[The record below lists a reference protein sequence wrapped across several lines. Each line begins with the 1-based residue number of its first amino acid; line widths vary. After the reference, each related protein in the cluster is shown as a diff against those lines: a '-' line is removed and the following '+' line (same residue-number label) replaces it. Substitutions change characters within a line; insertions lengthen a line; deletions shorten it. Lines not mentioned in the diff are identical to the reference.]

1 MIEKRGIRQ
10 SYSTGPYN
18 KSDDTEQW
26 IRISQGCPNHCPF
39 CYEPPEMEWFGV
51 PEIVRNEVHIMDMN
65 LLAQPQGS
73 EAIRQLGQIKVDNR
87 VIHYTLVCGIDHRFL
102 TPAIADSLKESRFYD
117 IRLAWDWWYSDQ
129 FKIEKAIRILSN
141 AGYPI
146 EELTIFMICNWE
158 IPFSECI
165 RKLELCKYWGV
176 KVADCYFDGQTSPN
190 IEPIG
195 WTPFQIKSFRH
206 LVRKHN
212 QLVRF
217 HIDPELTESRG
228 QQRAIA

>member
-18 KSDDTEQW
+18 KFNDNEQW

-39 CYEPPEMEWFGV
+39 CYEPPEKTWYGV
-51 PEIVRNEVHIMDMN
+51 PTIVRNEVHIMDMN
-65 LLAQPQGS
+65 LLSFPSAL
-73 EAIRQLGQIKVDNR
+73 ETIRQLQGIKIDGKIIR
-87 VIHYTLVCGIDHRFL
+87 CTLVCGVDHRFL
-102 TPAIADSLKESRFYD
+102 TDEIAEALKSSRFYD

-129 FKIEKAIRILSN
+129 FKIEKATRKLVN
-141 AGYPI
+141 AGFSI
-146 EELTIFMICNWE
+146 EELSIFMICNWE

-165 RKLELCKYWGV
+165 RKLELCKYWGI
-176 KVADCYFDGQTSPN
+176 KVNDCYFDGQISPN

-195 WTPFQIKSFRH
+195 WTAFQIKAFRS